1 MGPTVAQ
8 KLHKK
13 DRIEVYTGTSKGP
26 EYYGTLQYGENDDD
40 KKSPIAV
47 YTNYISQY
55 ANHELKFADNLNPE
69 FKLKVIKLADPEIMT
84 SGETTENTHIVNIG
98 NYENGNTRY
107 TKVSFAELEAVY
119 DSKNPLFKL
128 NINIPADEF
137 GLIMFYYIEDDKI
150 TYDKT
155 KAAYIK
161 AYDSGGTEVAGI
173 RQFNVDVSPANKY
186 VFKRGIQVIK
196 LDNNVS
202 NISIYT
208 DNYNSDSTEGTTIPA
223 SAKGTL
229 IFSELSL
236 VKGINPKLSYQFDG
250 TQENNALN
258 TLLADIQKA
267 GVADTFYYNAPI
279 DNENAID
286 LNNNLVNE
294 TLLTPEAWYDPNNVN
309 NKFVV
314 SEISADDLL
323 TGITL
328 SKASRL

>member
-13 DRIEVYTGTSKGP
+13 DRIEVYTGTSKVP

-55 ANHELKFADNLNPE
+55 ANHELKLADNLKPE

-84 SGETTENTHIVNIG
+84 NSETSENTHIVNIG

-107 TKVSFAELEAVY
+107 TKVSFAELEA
-119 DSKNPLFKL
+119 SGGQELFKL
-128 NINIPADEF
+128 NINVPAGEF
-137 GLIMFYYIEDDKI
+137 GLIMFYYIEDDK
-150 TYDKT
+150 TAYDAT
-155 KAAYIK
+155 KAAYI
-161 AYDSGGTEVAGI
+161 VAKNSNGNKVNTGI
-173 RQFNVDVSPANKY
+173 RQFNVNASHTGKY
-186 VFKRGIQVIK
+186 VFKRGIQVIR
-196 LDNNVS
+196 LESNVS
-202 NISIYT
+202 SISIYT
-208 DNYNSDSTEGTTIPA
+208 DKNAEGI
-223 SAKGTL
+223 L

-236 VKGINPKLSYQFDG
+236 VKGINPKLSYQFDSLH
-250 TQENNALN
+250 ENDALA

-286 LNNNLVNE
+286 LNNNLANE
-294 TLLTPEAWYDPNNVN
+294 TLLTPE
-309 NKFVV
+309 
-314 SEISADDLL
+314 S
-323 TGITL
+323 
-328 SKASRL
+328 